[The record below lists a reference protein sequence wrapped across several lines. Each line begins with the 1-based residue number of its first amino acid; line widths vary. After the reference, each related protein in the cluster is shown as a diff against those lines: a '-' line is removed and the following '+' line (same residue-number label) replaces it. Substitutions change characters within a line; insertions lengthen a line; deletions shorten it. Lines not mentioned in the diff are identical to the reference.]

1 MMDSHRHRA
10 ELRARREFRERIQRR
25 AREGTFREW
34 LCAARLWARPL
45 VCAGGGFAGALLSA
59 WGMHPFGIALGAAL
73 IGSPLCPAAGIG
85 AAVGYLA
92 VGGAVGLEHAAA
104 VLGILL
110 GWMLLR
116 GAERSRHAVLGPA
129 LAAVLILPVSAVAA
143 QSRAG
148 LILAACEAVLAGGF
162 AVLFRTVLYTGK
174 GAAAAARR
182 ETAAVITSALVLG
195 SLGDA
200 AIFGL
205 RPGEVLLC
213 AAVLWLMLFRR
224 ETGMLLALCGGL
236 MLDAAAGR
244 GPAALAAIP
253 LAAGAANLFA
263 AAGRTAACAAWLLCG
278 TLAALWTGGE
288 VAVVSVL
295 IGGACGLFL
304 PVPAAEKRENPA
316 RRMQELAE
324 NRLDSCAAA
333 YDSVRAALRR
343 AEDGGTSNLENPAEI
358 LRLAAE
364 EACAAC
370 PRSPECW
377 GRNYQTT
384 RDQLC
389 NCLQGLMTRGRVLR
403 EDLPP
408 HFSAACIRFAEL
420 LSALNR
426 ELCVYLYRSRLQAA
440 LEESREILCAQYGD
454 FSRLLREQAAAVG
467 RAMRFHP
474 REERRLMRL
483 WSERGM
489 RVSAT
494 VYSDEHGR
502 LSAELEGTGTARFT
516 AAEQDET
523 DRISRVLGRPMML
536 AEVESGCGGT
546 RLYFREYDR
555 LRLEVHGACGCA
567 PGQRMSGDRAV
578 SLRLRSGRCYI
589 LFSDG
594 MGHGAEAAAESRRAL
609 QLLESYLRAGVTAE
623 LALHI
628 VTGALLLRDG
638 GTAFATLDML
648 EFDPVSGEA
657 SLYKCGAAP
666 TWLVRSGKV
675 ERLPPAGEPLGL
687 SLAPAERRRVLL
699 RPGDRVVM
707 VSDGISDGEEDA
719 WVNTR
724 LEELSAGSAQELA
737 EALLC
742 GADASDDRT
751 VLAVTVSARGE
762 S

>member
-10 ELRARREFRERIQRR
+10 ELRARREFRERMERL
-25 AREGTFREW
+25 AWEGAFREW
-34 LCAARLWARPL
+34 LRAARLWLRPL
-45 VCAGGGFAGALLSA
+45 ACAGGGFVGALLSN

-73 IGSPLCPAAGIG
+73 IGSPLCPAACIG
-85 AAVGYLA
+85 AAVGYVAL
-92 VGGAVGLEHAAA
+92 GGAAGLGRAAA
-104 VLGILL
+104 CLAILL

-116 GAERSRHAVLGPA
+116 GTERSGHAVLGPA
-129 LAAVLILPVSAVAA
+129 LAAVLTLPAAAVTA

-148 LILAACEAVLAGGF
+148 LILSVCEAVLAGGIT
-162 AVLFRTVLYTGK
+162 LLLRTVLYAREGV
-174 GAAAAARR
+174 AAGARR
-182 ETAAVITSALVLG
+182 ETAAVVTAALVLG
-195 SLGDA
+195 ALQGTTL
-200 AIFGL
+200 FGL
-205 RPGEVLLC
+205 QPGEVLLC

-244 GPAALAAIP
+244 GPAALAVIP
-253 LAAGAANLFA
+253 LAAGAANLFLP
-263 AAGRTAACAAWLLCG
+263 AGRTAACAAWLLGG

-288 VAVVSVL
+288 VSVVSVL

-304 PVPAAEKRENPA
+304 PIPAKRQEDPA
-316 RRMQELAE
+316 RRMQALAE
-324 NRLDSCAAA
+324 SRLDSCAAA
-333 YDSVRAALRR
+333 YDSVCAALRR
-343 AEDGGTSNLENPAEI
+343 EGEGGPANLENPAEI

-377 GRNYQTT
+377 GRCYQTT

-389 NCLQGLMTRGRVLR
+389 ACLRGLMTRGRVLR

-408 HFSAACIRFAEL
+408 PFSAACIRFAEF

-467 RAMRFHP
+467 KAMRFHP

-516 AAEQDET
+516 AAERDET
-523 DRISRVLGRPMML
+523 DRISKILGRPMML

-567 PGQRMSGDRAV
+567 PGQRMSGDRAI

-594 MGHGAEAAAESRRAL
+594 MGHGAEAAAASRRAL

-666 TWLVRSGKV
+666 TWLIRSGKV

-719 WVNTR
+719 WVDAR
-724 LEELSAGSAQELA
+724 LEEFSEGNAQELA
-737 EALLC
+737 EALLF
-742 GADASDDRT
+742 GADAADDRT
-751 VLAVTVSARGE
+751 VLAVTVSAREE

>member
-1 MMDSHRHRA
+1 MDSHRHRA
-10 ELRARREFRERIQRR
+10 ELRARREFWERIRQR
-25 AREGTFREW
+25 AREGLFRER
-34 LCAARLWARPL
+34 LRAAMLWGRPL
-45 VCAGGGFAGALLSA
+45 ACAGGGFLGALIRT

-73 IGSPLCPAAGIG
+73 TGSPQGGAACIG
-85 AAVGYLA
+85 AAVGYLI
-92 VGGAVGLEHAAA
+92 VGGGVGLGHAAA
-104 VLGILL
+104 SLGILV
-110 GWMLLR
+110 GQMLLR
-116 GAERSRHAVLGPA
+116 GSERSRHAVLGPVLA
-129 LAAVLILPVSAVAA
+129 SALTLPLAAAAA
-143 QSRAG
+143 QNRAG
-148 LILAACEAVLAGGF
+148 VLLAVCESVLAGGLT
-162 AVLFRTVLYTGK
+162 VLLRTVVYAGE
-174 GAAAAARR
+174 GAAAGSRR

-195 SLGDA
+195 TLGNTV
-200 AIFGL
+200 IFGL
-205 RPGEVLLC
+205 RTGEVLLC
-213 AAVLWLMLFRR
+213 AAVLWLLLFRR
-224 ETGMLLALCGGL
+224 EAGMLLALCGGL

-244 GPAALAAIP
+244 GPAALAVIP
-253 LAAGAANLFA
+253 LAAGAANLFLP
-263 AAGRTAACAAWLLCG
+263 AGRTAACAAWLLCG
-278 TLAALWTGGE
+278 TLAAVWTGGE

-295 IGGACGLFL
+295 IAGSVGLFL
-304 PVPAAEKRENPA
+304 PAPAAKRREDPA

-324 NRLDSCAAA
+324 SRLDSCAAA
-333 YDSVRAALRR
+333 YDSVCVALRR
-343 AEDGGTSNLENPAEI
+343 EEGGGMANLENPAEL

-370 PRSPECW
+370 PRSAECW
-377 GRNYQTT
+377 GRNYQST

-389 NCLQGLMTRGRVLR
+389 ACLQGLMTRGRVLR

-408 HFSAACIRFAEL
+408 HFSAACIRFAEF

-483 WSERGM
+483 WSDRGM

-516 AAEQDET
+516 AAERDET
-523 DRISRVLGRPMML
+523 DRISKILGRPMML

-567 PGQRMSGDRAV
+567 PGQRMSGDRAI

-648 EFDPVSGEA
+648 EFDPVSGDA

-666 TWLVRSGKV
+666 TWLIRSGKV

-687 SLAPAERRRVLL
+687 SLAPAERHRVLL
-699 RPGDRVVM
+699 RPDDRVVM

-724 LEELSAGSAQELA
+724 LEELSEGSAQELA

-742 GADASDDRT
+742 GADAADDRT
-751 VLAVTVSARGE
+751 VLAVTVSARE
-762 S
+762 EA